1 MSRLLIVEDQPDIR
15 RLVRWSLELEPHELH
30 EASNGAEGLALA
42 RSVRPDLVLLDVMMP
57 GDLDGL
63 AVCAQLKADADLAG
77 VRVVMLTA
85 RAQATDKDA
94 ALAAGADA
102 FLAKPFSPLELIET
116 IARLLKDAPPQG
128 ARAPQPHQ

>member
-30 EASNGAEGLALA
+30 EAANGAEGLALA
-42 RSVRPDLVLLDVMMP
+42 RRVRPDLVLLDVMMP

-63 AVCAQLKADADLAG
+63 TVCAQIKADADLAG

-85 RAQATDKDA
+85 RAQSTDRAA

-116 IARLLKDAPPQG
+116 IARLLKNS
-128 ARAPQPHQ
+128 

>member
-30 EASNGAEGLALA
+30 EAANGAEGLALA
-42 RSVRPDLVLLDVMMP
+42 RRVRPDLVLLDVMMP

-63 AVCAQLKADADLAG
+63 AVCAQIKADADLAG

-85 RAQATDKDA
+85 RAQATDRDA

-116 IARLLKDAPPQG
+116 IARLLKTQDA
-128 ARAPQPHQ
+128 REAP

>member
-1 MSRLLIVEDQPDIR
+1 MRKILIVDDHVDIR
-15 RLVRWSLELEPHELH
+15 RLVRMTLEFESYEIF
-30 EASNGAEGLALA
+30 EAEDGATALLLAEA
-42 RSVRPDLVLLDVMMP
+42 VRPDLVLLDVMMP

-63 AVCAQLKADADLAG
+63 AVCAQIKADADLAG

-85 RAQATDKDA
+85 RAQATDRDA

-116 IARLLKDAPPQG
+116 IARLLKG
-128 ARAPQPHQ
+128 

>member
-128 ARAPQPHQ
+128 ARAP

>member
-85 RAQATDKDA
+85 RAQAIDKDA

-128 ARAPQPHQ
+128 ARAP

>member
-30 EASNGAEGLALA
+30 EAANGAEGLALA
-42 RSVRPDLVLLDVMMP
+42 RRVRPDLVLLDVMMP

-63 AVCAQLKADADLAG
+63 AVCSQLKADADLAG

-85 RAQATDKDA
+85 RAQSTDRAA

-116 IARLLKDAPPQG
+116 IARLL
-128 ARAPQPHQ
+128 RE